1 MRKSVM
7 SVVLVCAAVGL
18 LTGQAFSHRKGAG
31 EDAQIY
37 IAPQTL
43 VLSSVVPCV
52 TVHTNLPISAVD
64 DDATVEL
71 GNEDGDLIEA
81 TSTFADSRGNLV
93 AKFTI
98 EAVKEIVEPGSVTLD
113 LLVGGKLIGSD
124 TITVRP

>member
-18 LTGQAFSHRKGAG
+18 LTGQAFSGRSERG
-31 EDAQIY
+31 EDDIY
-37 IAPQTL
+37 IAPHTL